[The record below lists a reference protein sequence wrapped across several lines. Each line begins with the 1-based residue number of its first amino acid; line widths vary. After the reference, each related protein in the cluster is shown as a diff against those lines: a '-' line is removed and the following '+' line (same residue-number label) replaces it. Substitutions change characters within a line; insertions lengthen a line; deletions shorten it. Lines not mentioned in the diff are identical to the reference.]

1 MPGLIRKMRCTISL
15 REEHKTTGRRPENLH
30 RAAIRSWAPN
40 HDVNHLNRVF
50 L

>member
-1 MPGLIRKMRCTISL
+1 MRRTISL
-15 REEHKTTGRRPENLH
+15 REEHKTTGRRPANLH

-40 HDVNHLNRVF
+40 HDVKAIQPRFSLTT